1 MKVALITIGNE
12 LLSGFT
18 VDTNAAWIGQ
28 ELLKVGAQVAVHH
41 TIGDDKSQIIAML
54 DATYRNVDAVIVT
67 GGLGPTHDDVTPS
80 AFYSYFQS
88 KPVFDSEYWEQLRNR
103 FSKANYN
110 IPEIN
115 RNQAFRPHNGEV
127 IPNPVGSARGLHYR
141 KEHCHLFALPGVPKE
156 MKSMMTETVLP
167 WFESRMT
174 TTFRVR
180 TIRTTGIPE
189 SALAEKVRPVLS
201 RETVCRI
208 AFLPQLTGVDIR
220 LFCDEE
226 EALARQEKA
235 IVSGIKKYIYGYD
248 KQTIEETVGRLIT
261 DKGYTIATA
270 ESCTGGLLGH
280 RITNVPG
287 SSKYF
292 RGGVVAYSNVVKEK
306 LLGVKPGT
314 LNRHGAVS
322 EETALEMARGVQ
334 SLLAADIGV
343 SITGIAGPAGGTP
356 EKPVGLAYVGVA
368 VREETIVKKFR
379 FTRDREG
386 NKLLS
391 SQAALNMI
399 RKALQDE

>member
-28 ELLKVGAQVAVHH
+28 ELLKVGARVVEHH
-41 TIGDDKSQIIAML
+41 TIGDDKNRIMTML
-54 DATYRNVDAVIVT
+54 DETYRQVDAVIVT
-67 GGLGPTHDDVTPS
+67 GGLGPTHDDVTPG

-88 KPVFDSEYWEQLRNR
+88 EPVFDSEYWEQLRDR

-115 RNQAFRPHNGEV
+115 RNQAIRPHNGEV
-127 IPNPVGSARGLHYR
+127 IPNPVGSARGLHYQ
-141 KEHCHLFALPGVPKE
+141 KEHCHFFAMPGVPKE
-156 MKSMMTETVLP
+156 MKAMMTETVLP
-167 WFESRMT
+167 WFRSRIET
-174 TTFRVR
+174 ELFTR

-189 SALAEKVRPVLS
+189 SALAEKLRAVLPHDS
-201 RETVCRI
+201 SCQV
-208 AFLPQLTGVDIR
+208 AFLPQITGVDIR
-220 LFCDEE
+220 LSGSVK
-226 EALARQEKA
+226 EALARHEKA
-235 IVSGIKKYIYGYD
+235 IVSKIEKYIYGYD
-248 KQTIEETVGRLIT
+248 KQTIEEAVGRLII

-280 RITNVPG
+280 RITNTSG

-306 LLGVKPGT
+306 LLGVRPQT
-314 LNRHGAVS
+314 LKRHGAVS
-322 EETALEMARGVQ
+322 EETALEMARGVK
-334 SLLAADIGV
+334 SLLETDIGV
-343 SITGIAGPAGGTP
+343 SITGIAGPTGGTP
-356 EKPVGLAYVGVA
+356 EKPVGLVYVGVA
-368 VREETIVKKFR
+368 INEETMIKKFL

-399 RKALQDE
+399 RKALRNE